1 MKKLFWIL
9 VIIAASVAGLA
20 YWDKDFRLWILQ
32 TTGQEPV
39 KSKVYKWRDDKGN
52 WQISNTP
59 PTKGIPYTEQE
70 YLSDTNVIPA
80 LPEQE

>member
-9 VIIAASVAGLA
+9 VIIAASIGGLA
-20 YWDKDFRLWILQ
+20 YWDNDFRQWIMQ
-32 TTGQEPV
+32 QTGQAPI
-39 KSKVYKWRDDKGN
+39 KSTVYKWRDDKGN

-59 PTKGIPYTEQE
+59 PVKGTPYTEQE
-70 YLSDTNVIPA
+70 YLNNTNIMPS